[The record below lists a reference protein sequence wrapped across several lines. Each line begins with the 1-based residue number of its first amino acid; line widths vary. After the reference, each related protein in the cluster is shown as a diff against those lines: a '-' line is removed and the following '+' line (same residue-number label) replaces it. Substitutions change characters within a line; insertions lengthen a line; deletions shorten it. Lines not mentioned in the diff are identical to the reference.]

1 MTDIRAAIIPARFPE
16 LSKLVW
22 NRDPQR
28 PVTADE
34 AFALYERNW
43 RLVDREHLTDREAG
57 LIRELGKKYGRGFG
71 LI

>member
-1 MTDIRAAIIPARFPE
+1 MTDLRAGIVPALFPE

-28 PVTADE
+28 AVSADE

-43 RLVDREHLTDREAG
+43 RFIDREHLTEREAG

-71 LI
+71 PA